1 MSESR
6 KKKLLAQ
13 GFTSIR
19 ELPDTEKLTPMQTRI
34 REAHVSGRPF
44 LDPKFRKK
52 LSTLPRPLHY
62 LDFETAAP
70 AAPLY
75 TGDHPYDLVPFQWSL
90 HLEDDD
96 LTHPN
101 RLSHRS
107 YLADGQSDPRLGFA
121 KTLAE
126 SVQPQGAILTYT
138 NYERQ
143 VLLALAGRLPLYA
156 PSLVALAER
165 CVDLCALVRRFL
177 YHPGFGQSFS
187 LKNVL
192 PALAPDLAYRHLDIG
207 EGMMAGR
214 AFLNLVMEK
223 DAQRRSHIRRALLEY
238 CGRDTLAMVVIKRY
252 VLGEFPPT
260 DHDVNLV

>member
-1 MSESR
+1 MSAAGLSWIP
-6 KKKLLAQ
+6 
-13 GFTSIR
+13 S
-19 ELPDTEKLTPMQTRI
+19 
-34 REAHVSGRPF
+34 SGKSCQPC
-44 LDPKFRKK
+44 
-52 LSTLPRPLHY
+52 PRPLHY

-75 TGDHPYDLVPFQWSL
+75 PGDHPYDLVPFQWSL

-143 VLLALAGRLPLYA
+143 VLLALAGRLPVYA

-177 YHPGFGQSFS
+177 YHPRLRSVFQ
-187 LKNVL
+187 
-192 PALAPDLAYRHLDIG
+192 P
-207 EGMMAGR
+207 
-214 AFLNLVMEK
+214 EK
-223 DAQRRSHIRRALLEY
+223 RSCRPWLRTWLI
-238 CGRDTLAMVVIKRY
+238 DTW
-252 VLGEFPPT
+252 T
-260 DHDVNLV
+260 